1 MATASVMLPAD
12 QAIVLTKWGCKW
24 IRFAFDRLVHGS
36 DVHQYAG
43 KLLVELEATT
53 DSPVDFLQ
61 VEETDFKKN
70 VTSEGETKTV
80 IHNVKRSVRIKKGGR
95 SRFAMALAKEAYL
108 KFGARPFTQAN
119 VLVTRKWLVKSLEG
133 EKYNDMRTCDKII
146 AIDRA
151 MFLSFVPTIVHN
163 NMRVAMQDE
172 SIVGMISGK
181 VHQFGKV
188 FSFMGTLPE

>member
-1 MATASVMLPAD
+1 MATASTMLPVD
-12 QAIVLTKWGCKW
+12 QAIVLSRWGYKW
-24 IRFAFDRLVHGS
+24 IKFAFDRLVNGS

-43 KLLVELEATT
+43 KLLRELEATT
-53 DSPVDFLQ
+53 DSPSDFLV
-61 VEETDFKKN
+61 VEEVEFKK
-70 VTSEGETKTV
+70 TSIAEGETKTV
-80 IHNVKRSVRIKKGGR
+80 IHNVKRTAKIKKGGR

-119 VLVTRKWLVKSLEG
+119 TLVTRKWLTKALEG
-133 EKYNDMRTCDKII
+133 GKYADMRTCDKII

-163 NMRVAMQDE
+163 NMRVAMQDDT
-172 SIVGMISGK
+172 ICGMISGK

-188 FSFMGTLPE
+188 FSVMGTLPE